1 MPKKAKPKMPKAMS
15 ASQQD
20 EKPPTID
27 DAKDAVLESLI
38 CWAWYLNPFHN
49 FNEDEYYLERIFENH
64 DTLVAFEQQQS
75 GRSFDGI
82 LDMQTNWLNM
92 RVVEIVHGI
101 GSMIHGI
108 ALSQKP
114 DINRRE
120 DVVKCAAEIGLPSR
134 HYEALSI
141 FNLATRSKL
150 KPEEKEK
157 YPGLKNLF
165 ERMHKEGARPPTK
178 NQVAVRYKGSCGW
191 DSGLE
196 TKTIVH
202 HIKNNSNRGVWT
214 GPKYQSKKTPG

>member
-15 ASQQD
+15 AGQQD

-101 GSMIHGI
+101 GSMIHRI
-108 ALSQKP
+108 ALSRKP
-114 DINRRE
+114 DINQRE
-120 DVVKCAAEIGLPSR
+120 DVVKCAVEIGLPSK

-141 FNLATRSKL
+141 YNLAKGSKL
-150 KPEEKEK
+150 PTEGREK
-157 YPGLKNLF
+157 YPGLKHLF
-165 ERMHKEGARPPTK
+165 ERMHKQGSRKPTRR
-178 NQVAVRYKGSCGW
+178 QIAESYRRDCGY
-191 DSGLE
+191 DTSLTLKQIME
-196 TKTIVH
+196 
-202 HIKNNSNRGVWT
+202 HIKNNSRHGVWT
-214 GPKYQSKKTPG
+214 GLKNPSKKPPG